1 MEGIILGGAQDNLY
15 DKMYV
20 ELLKRRIIFINQGID
35 DSVIDMVTMPIILK
49 NIEEA
54 DVAEDKLQPLTIYL
68 NTDGG
73 DVVVANHL
81 IEVIQKSRIPIHVRV
96 LAKACSAG
104 LLITLA
110 CKHRVASKESVFLL
124 HDGSCLVSGSA
135 GKARDTMDFFDDLD
149 GKIKELV
156 ITRTKIDENEYKKLE
171 RKEIYCFGQE
181 ALEKY
186 GFIDELI

>member
-1 MEGIILGGAQDNLY
+1 MEGILLGTQDNLY
-15 DKMYV
+15 DKLYV
-20 ELLKRRIIFINQGID
+20 ELLKKRIIFINQAID
-35 DSVIDMVTMPIILK
+35 DSIIDMVTMPIILK
-49 NIEEA
+49 NIEES
-54 DVAEDKLQPLTIYL
+54 DIAEDKLQPLTIYL

-110 CKHRVASKESVFLL
+110 CKHRIASKESVFLL
-124 HDGSCLVSGSA
+124 HDGSCLVSGSS

-156 ITRTKIDENEYKKLE
+156 ITRTKIDETEYKKLE

-186 GFIDELI
+186 GFIDELV

>member
-1 MEGIILGGAQDNLY
+1 MEGILLGTQDNLY

-20 ELLKRRIIFINQGID
+20 ELLKKRIIFINQAID

-54 DVAEDKLQPLTIYL
+54 NVAEDKLQPLTIYL

-110 CKHRVASKESVFLL
+110 CKHRTASKESVFLL

-156 ITRTKIDENEYKKLE
+156 ITRTKIDETEYKKLE

-186 GFIDELI
+186 GFIDELV

>member
-1 MEGIILGGAQDNLY
+1 MEGIILGTQDNIY
-15 DKMYV
+15 DKLYV
-20 ELLKRRIIFINQGID
+20 ELLKKRIIFINQQID
-35 DSVIDMVTMPIILK
+35 DSIVDLVTMPILLK

-54 DVAEDKLQPLTIYL
+54 DIEEEKLQPITIYM

-81 IEVIQKSRIPIHVRV
+81 IEVIQKSRIPIHVKV

-110 CKHRVASKESVFLL
+110 CKHRMASKESVFLL

-135 GKARDTMDFFDDLD
+135 GKARDTMDFFDNLD
-149 GKIKELV
+149 GKIKEL
-156 ITRTKIDENEYKKLE
+156 ITTRTKIDETEYKKLE

-181 ALEKY
+181 ALERY
-186 GFIDELI
+186 GFIDELV